1 MRVPCANAFQSFE
14 EESREN
20 EEGESSSEFPSLD
33 EAKEVIQK
41 RPGFGKCTGEGWMK
55 KVCRNRWKRVDLCAV
70 ETEADEWGTV
80 EVSVDSGAVVTV
92 GPKEKCTGYPLE
104 ETEASRKGQPFY
116 GANGSKIK
124 NYGMRRVK
132 GVTEEGHG
140 ATLPMQ
146 AADVLRI
153 LASVRQMIHAGN
165 RVVFDKDGS
174 YIQHKESGKSNEDS

>member
-1 MRVPCANAFQSFE
+1 MKRVN
-14 EESREN
+14 R
-20 EEGESSSEFPSLD
+20 
-33 EAKEVIQK
+33 KE
-41 RPGFGKCTGEGWMK
+41 
-55 KVCRNRWKRVDLCAV
+55 WKRVEVCAV
-70 ETEADEWGTV
+70 ETRDEEWETV

-104 ETEASRKGQPFY
+104 ETEASRRGQPFY

-165 RVVFDKDGS
+165 RVVFDTDGS
-174 YIQHKESGKSNEDS
+174 